1 MKIELGRADKDH
13 KISMDVDVMLTTRL
27 LVTADSG
34 GGKTVLLKRLC
45 EQMSGHIPVIVID
58 PEGEFAPL
66 REKFDFVLVGPGGE
80 IPADPRSA
88 SLVAQTL
95 LKLRTSAICD
105 IYEMPESVRHQFV
118 KNFCDGLINSPK
130 NLWHPTVIVVDEA
143 HMFCPEKGTG
153 ESIASDSV
161 KALSTRGR
169 KRGICPIFAT
179 QRLSEFNK
187 GASSMCLNRLVG
199 GTFEDVNVAR
209 AVQVLSIPANEKHD
223 FVAQIKLLE
232 PGYFYAL
239 GRAICKE
246 RTLFKV
252 GAITTPHGKEA
263 QKYAAVPPPPPEEI
277 AKLIPKL
284 ADLPKTA
291 EEKAKTE
298 AELRKEIREL
308 KAQMRIPITL
318 TSVPSSRTNSE
329 TSAAKL
335 GELNLALR
343 ASKQT
348 IATIHADAKA
358 FRSRTSRLLK
368 DLTALAH
375 AAAAWVD
382 KPLPTIETN
391 TKISGAEI
399 QKGEAFKERSREPF
413 ERGATE
419 RVRPHHRPP
428 ENHHGDETT
437 NGDLP
442 RPIARILS
450 ALAEFQAIGVE
461 DAARSMVASWL
472 GVKATTGSFKNYLSE
487 LRVRGLIVDLNG
499 GNIKL
504 TEAGAK
510 YVPAVDSPATTKDL
524 LERAASVFGGTPA
537 KILRFIH
544 SRYPEPVS
552 REEIGEYVGNSP
564 TTGSF
569 KNYLSELRVAKMI
582 QDTPDRRLVAAEW
595 MFID

>member
-1 MKIELGRADKDH
+1 MKIELGRADKDR

-199 GTFEDVNVAR
+199 GTFEDVNLVR
-209 AVQVLSIPANEKHD
+209 AAQVLSIPPSDKHKFYD
-223 FVAQIKLLE
+223 EIKLLE
-232 PGYFYAL
+232 PGYFFGL

-246 RTLFKV
+246 RELIHIGPIVT
-252 GAITTPHGKEA
+252 AHGKAA
-263 QKYAAVPPPPPEEI
+263 QKYAVVPPPPLEEI

-284 ADLPKTA
+284 AELPKTA
-291 EEKAKTE
+291 EEKAQTE

-308 KAQMRIPITL
+308 KVQVRTAAKAAPVATPPVSVTKAVDINRAVSRATTPLVKMLEDAMKIIVRVEAFGTL
-318 TSVPSSRTNSE
+318 AHLKDEELTRLLDTVKREVKKLAEDKLNSRE
-329 TSAAKL
+329 KEIAMLQRDVKATSAKIK
-335 GELNLALR
+335 ELLEAHGKEAGKRIEISVTAASPKIPAVEIQRGGGSRVAEAPTHRSVTTSQRGGTERPSTQQPETNGNLPKTHSRVLAALR
-343 ASKQT
+343 
-348 IATIHADAKA
+348 
-358 FRSRTSRLLK
+358 
-368 DLTALAH
+368 
-375 AAAAWVD
+375 
-382 KPLPTIETN
+382 
-391 TKISGAEI
+391 
-399 QKGEAFKERSREPF
+399 
-413 ERGATE
+413 
-419 RVRPHHRPP
+419 
-428 ENHHGDETT
+428 
-437 NGDLP
+437 
-442 RPIARILS
+442 
-450 ALAEFQAIGVE
+450 EFQAIGVNKVG
-461 DAARSMVASWL
+461 RPMLASWL
-472 GVKATTGSFKNYLSE
+472 GLRVTGTFKNYLSE
-487 LRVRGLIVDLNG
+487 LRQSGYIADTVNELLFKQGECDVIFSD
-499 GNIKL
+499 
-504 TEAGAK
+504 
-510 YVPAVDSPATTKDL
+510 ATTRESGQFMK
-524 LERAASVFGGTPA
+524 ASGYTLDP
-537 KILRFIH
+537 H
-544 SRYPEPVS
+544 
-552 REEIGEYVGNSP
+552 
-564 TTGSF
+564 TGWWVLT
-569 KNYLSELRVAKMI
+569 KKGR
-582 QDTPDRRLVAAEW
+582 P
-595 MFID
+595 